1 MSRGLLVTYA
11 GYPYTSSSLFPDNGM
26 ANMAAVARAAGHFVK
41 VWDLN
46 TISTM
51 ERLMTDPLRAQMAEV
66 LELVPRIAT
75 DRAAA
80 ARARQVD
87 AALEAHMIAESERL
101 GDELLAEVDR
111 GRYQWVGFKLYMGDG
126 LRNSLRMAERI
137 KATRPS
143 VKVFVGG
150 PQADLVR
157 EAILQRCPFLDGVSV
172 AEGERTIVPLC
183 EYAEGRRERAEVPN
197 LYWLEGGEV
206 RRSEVQRVTCLDD
219 LPLPCYDA
227 ELYPAM
233 AGNDKIRVITYDES
247 RGCPYSC
254 PFCIHAAKS
263 GVERR
268 VKSPERI
275 ADELSAL
282 STRHDTRLF
291 RFAGS
296 ATPYSAL
303 ANLSEVLIER
313 KLDVRYSIYGTA
325 HGLDTRILPRLAEGG
340 LWGIFFGVESG
351 SPRVLRD
358 GLGKRKNR
366 VPEVERLLTACLDA
380 GLFTVASFIYPAPG
394 EDEESTEETLGLI
407 RRVFGGRDHYSL
419 PVAFA
424 GLFPQTPWFNDRS
437 KYGFQIGDEDEYL
450 QEVMDYRI
458 KALMPFALWP
468 EATYTLDG
476 RRQRELAQQSG
487 RFLATL
493 RNEGFVTMLL
503 DDTAIVAE
511 LAGIPLREALD
522 RLVRVFLTGDIAT
535 VRHLAETVNARARV
549 EGGPLPRALPRPRP
563 GELGCTQTPVPE
575 AFAVAVG

>member
-11 GYPYTSSSLFPDNGM
+11 GYPYTSSSLFPDNGL
-26 ANMAAVARAAGHFVK
+26 ANMAAVARAAGHDVRIH
-41 VWDLN
+41 DLN

-51 ERLMTDPLRAQMAEV
+51 ERLMTAPLRAQMAEV

-75 DRAAA
+75 DTVAA
-80 ARARQVD
+80 ARAREVD
-87 AALEAHMIAESERL
+87 RALEAHMVAESERL
-101 GDELLAEVDR
+101 GDELLAMIARERFD
-111 GRYQWVGFKLYMGDG
+111 WVGFKLYMGDG

-137 KATRPS
+137 KAVTPH

-157 EAILQRCPFLDGVSV
+157 EHLLRRCPALDGVAV
-172 AEGERTIVPLC
+172 AEGERVVVPIC
-183 EYAEGRRERAEVPN
+183 EYADGRRERWEIPN

-206 RRSEVQRVTCLDD
+206 RQSETARVDCLDE

-227 ELYPAM
+227 DVYPAM
-233 AGNDKIRVITYDES
+233 AGDEKIRVITYDES
-247 RGCPYSC
+247 RGCPYHC
-254 PFCIHAAKS
+254 AFCIHAAKS
-263 GVERR
+263 GLRRR
-268 VKSPERI
+268 VKSPTRI
-275 ADELSAL
+275 ADELDAL
-282 STRHDTRLF
+282 RRRHDTRLF

-296 ATPYSAL
+296 ATPYNAL
-303 ANLSEVLIER
+303 AQLSDELVRRDI
-313 KLDVRYSIYGTA
+313 DVRYSVYGTA
-325 HGLDTRILPRLAEGG
+325 HGLDTRLLPKLAAGG

-351 SPRVLRD
+351 SPRILRD
-358 GLGKRKNR
+358 GLDKRKNR
-366 VPEVERLLTACLDA
+366 LPEVERLLTACMDA

-394 EDEESTEETLGLI
+394 ENEESTEETLDFI

-424 GLFPQTPWFNDRS
+424 GLFPQTPWFNDRE
-437 KYGFQIGDEDEYL
+437 KYGFGIGDVDAYM

-476 RRQRELAQQSG
+476 RRQRDLARQSG

-493 RNEGFVTMLL
+493 REEGFITMLL

-522 RLVRVFLTGDIAT
+522 RLVRVFLTGDVET
-535 VRHLAETVNARARV
+535 VRALARTVNARARLDA
-549 EGGPLPRALPRPRP
+549 GPLPRARPRLP
-563 GELGCTQTPVPE
+563 PSGMAVQTPVPE
-575 AFAVAVG
+575 AFAAAGF